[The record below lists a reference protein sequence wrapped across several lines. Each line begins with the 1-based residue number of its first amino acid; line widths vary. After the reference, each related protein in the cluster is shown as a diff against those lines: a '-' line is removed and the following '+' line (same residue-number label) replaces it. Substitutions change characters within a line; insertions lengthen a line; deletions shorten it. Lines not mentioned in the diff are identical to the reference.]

1 MSQESGLY
9 LTSKASTLALPKI
22 SKVMQII
29 KGKDENLTE
38 MPIDPELGRE
48 FKFHNI
54 FICPVSKEISTKD
67 NPP

>member
-9 LTSKASTLALPKI
+9 LTTKASMLAIPKL
-22 SKVMQII
+22 SKVATII
-29 KGKDENLTE
+29 KGNDNLIE
-38 MPIDPELGRE
+38 MPIDAELGRE

>member
-9 LTSKASTLALPKI
+9 LTSKASTLALPKLQ
-22 SKVMQII
+22 KVIHII
-29 KGKDENLTE
+29 KGKEGELTE